1 MKYIGLVRPAAPG
14 TKCAKVEIISAEK
27 GAKVPDGTVLLEISR
42 AKEVIGCYIAF
53 DKFMHKGTGSA
64 QIICSKIKKVDPP
77 KQEEKI
83 PEPQEEIASEPQPTL
98 MVKEIEEP
106 EAKTFID
113 SEIPVSTP
121 EPPQPDVEKLQQQIE
136 SLRGNLTRADSAN
149 EKLKKRIKKLESEIK
164 DLKEA
169 DKLILGGEE
178 LFQGEKKDMVLAA
191 ITEVLKGLEDGT
203 RRSDVLR
210 GILDANEYEK
220 LLEKKREAVEK
231 IFKGYA
237 GLSGTMEKKLADLGL
252 MISDVGRHYKIRYY
266 NDSRYWLTMAKTP
279 SDSVHGDKTL
289 IAKIKK
295 KML

>member
-1 MKYIGLVRPAAPG
+1 MKYIGLVHPAAAG
-14 TKCAKVEIISAEK
+14 TKHAKVEIISAEE
-27 GAKVPDGTVLLEISR
+27 GAKLPDGTLLLELSR
-42 AKEVIGCYIAF
+42 AQDVIGCYITF
-53 DKFMHKGTGSA
+53 DKFMHKGSNSA
-64 QIICSKIKKVDPP
+64 YVICSKFQKVDSPG
-77 KQEEKI
+77 QEEKL
-83 PEPQEEIASEPQPTL
+83 PEMQEEIVSESQSIP
-98 MVKEIEEP
+98 VDEKIKEP
-106 EAKTFID
+106 EAKTIID
-113 SEIPVSTP
+113 SAIQLSAP

-136 SLRGNLTRADSAN
+136 SLKGNLTNADSAN
-149 EKLKKRIKKLESEIK
+149 EKLKKRIKNLEKEIK
-164 DLKEA
+164 NLKGA
-169 DKLILGGEE
+169 DKLFLGGEE

-191 ITEVLKGLEDGT
+191 ITEVLKGLEGGT
-203 RRSDVLR
+203 RRSDVLK

>member
-27 GAKVPDGTVLLEISR
+27 GAKIPDGTVLLEISR

-83 PEPQEEIASEPQPTL
+83 PEPQEEIASEPQPKTD
-98 MVKEIEEP
+98 VEIAEKSVIEP
-106 EAKTFID
+106 LVPATPL
-113 SEIPVSTP
+113 PVP

-136 SLRGNLTRADSAN
+136 SLRGNLAKADSAN
-149 EKLKKRIKKLESEIK
+149 EKLKKRIKKLENEIK
-164 DLKEA
+164 ELKEA
-169 DKLILGGEE
+169 DKLILGGED